1 MSALAC
7 ALFCSFSAL
16 SFAED
21 SVKAT
26 TLRGVGWFQV
36 VVLLPDEAKEIGL
49 SPLQLQSDVE
59 LRLRTALLPVSAS
72 ASSEPPFLYLTVTV
86 LHNESS
92 RTTVYSV
99 ALEFEQLV
107 NLASTGVPTTAV
119 TWSTST
125 IGYVCCDDSRAIAS
139 VRYTTQDVVDSFI
152 SAYLSVNPP

>member
-1 MSALAC
+1 M
-7 ALFCSFSAL
+7 
-16 SFAED
+16 
-21 SVKAT
+21 
-26 TLRGVGWFQV
+26 
-36 VVLLPDEAKEIGL
+36 VVLLDDEAKDIGL
-49 SPLQLQSDVE
+49 TKGQLESDMK
-59 LRLRTALLPVSAS
+59 LTLRTALLPVSAS
-72 ASSEPPFLYLTVTV
+72 ASSEPPFLYLTMNV

-139 VRYTTQDVVDSFI
+139 VRNTTQDVVDSFI
-152 SAYLSVNPP
+152 SAYLSVNPK